1 MNRLDISVTLNDG
14 QTVSLVLFGQEGT
27 LFEISQEE
35 AQAYGESCC
44 QLVEGKSYEYG
55 IDAGYHLEGEV
66 VYSSRLNESTGI
78 LQTGNQ
84 VGDVIC
90 GSLPGREMVRR
101 SSVGSSLC

>member
-66 VYSSRLNESTGI
+66 VYSSRLNWEPG
-78 LQTGNQ
+78 
-84 VGDVIC
+84 GDVIC

>member
-55 IDAGYHLEGEV
+55 ID
-66 VYSSRLNESTGI
+66 RLFLPVERIHRDFTDWEPG
-78 LQTGNQ
+78 
-84 VGDVIC
+84 GDVIC

>member
-1 MNRLDISVTLNDG
+1 M
-14 QTVSLVLFGQEGT
+14 
-27 LFEISQEE
+27 EE
-35 AQAYGESCC
+35 ARAYGESCC

-84 VGDVIC
+84 VGMLSVAVCRGEKWCGEVQLEVRSVKETGRLSPDAGGDHGTFHRTVDV
-90 GSLPGREMVRR
+90 L
-101 SSVGSSLC
+101 

>member
-1 MNRLDISVTLNDG
+1 MDLTVTLNDG
-14 QTVSLVLFGQEGT
+14 QTISLVLFGEEGT
-27 LFEISQEE
+27 LFEISLEE
-35 AQAYGESCC
+35 ARAYGESCC

-78 LQTGNQ
+78 LQTG
-84 VGDVIC
+84 DVIC

>member
-78 LQTGNQ
+78 L
-84 VGDVIC
+84 
-90 GSLPGREMVRR
+90 
-101 SSVGSSLC
+101 